1 MSHRNQFN
9 TTTSQHHNYIELWFH
24 DSVAPDTRK
33 VMEEMAEMIVKL
45 EETLVDL
52 CLNNEVGM
60 HIRSEKNAGLSL
72 LHDKDH
78 AEKLYKEVGQWQ
90 TSSENCNV

>member
-9 TTTSQHHNYIELWFH
+9 TTTSQHHNYIQLWFH

-52 CLNNEVGM
+52 CLNNNVGM
-60 HIRSEKNAGLSL
+60 YIRGEKNAGLSL
-72 LHDKDH
+72 IRNKED
-78 AEKLYKEVGQWQ
+78 ANECYKEIGQWM
-90 TSSENCNV
+90 TSNEACG

>member
-9 TTTSQHHNYIELWFH
+9 TTTSQHHNQIQLWFH

-52 CLNNEVGM
+52 CLNNNVGM
-60 HIRSEKNAGLSL
+60 YIREEKNAGLSL
-72 LHDKDH
+72 ISNKED
-78 AEKLYKEVGQWQ
+78 AEGCYKEIGQWM
-90 TSSENCNV
+90 TSTEACN